1 MMRVVFVALLCML
14 VAACA
19 TKPPPQTMVSLPPA
33 PPPGEPQAVTDMSD
47 AQLRIAFGAPAFTR
61 KDGIA
66 EMWRYDGAICKAF
79 FFLYPNGNSL
89 SVRHVETVPHN
100 PDAAADPACL
110 NALRVSPPP
119 VS

>member
-1 MMRVVFVALLCML
+1 MMRAALVVLLCVL

-19 TKPPPQTMVSLPPA
+19 TKPPPQSMVSLPPA
-33 PPPGEPQAVTDMSD
+33 PPPGEPPAVTDMNA
-47 AQLRIAFGAPAFTR
+47 AQLRVAFGAPAFTR

-66 EMWRYDGAICKAF
+66 EMWRYDGTTCKAF
-79 FFLYPNGNSL
+79 FFLYPNGSDM

-100 PDAAADPACL
+100 ADAAADPACL
-110 NALRVSPPP
+110 NALRVSQPP